1 MLIGKRLSG
10 RYKILDMIGGGGM
23 ANVYLAHDMI
33 LDRDVAVKMLRLD
46 FANDEE
52 FIRRFRR
59 EAQSATSLAHP
70 NIVNIY
76 DVGEESDLYY
86 IVMEFVDGQTLKQYI
101 QQNSPLRVEDAIGI
115 MRQLTSAISHAHQN
129 RIIHRDIKPHNILV
143 DHEGNVKITDF
154 GIAMALSA
162 TSITQTNSVL
172 GSVHYLSP
180 EQARGG
186 MANRKSDIYS
196 LGIVLFELLTGR
208 LPFSGE
214 SAVSIALK
222 HLQSETPSVRRWNPN
237 IPQSV
242 ENIVLKATAKDS
254 FHRYNTVDEMEEDLR
269 TALNPERM
277 DEQKFTIP
285 IDDDATKAI
294 PIITDNQPLKNLDET
309 LVHSSEK
316 TVNNQK
322 DPADQDKTNVKK
334 RKKWPIIL
342 ISTFLVLAILALLTY
357 TVLPRLLAPKDLS
370 VPDVSGMNLDDAISK
385 LKLKGLTVGNE
396 IDITDENVK
405 EGKVIKTD
413 PESGSTVIENSKVTI
428 YVSTGKEK
436 YELSDYVGRDYDDV
450 VAILENQ
457 GFKDIQKMEVTD
469 DSDPGTIISQNI
481 NNGEKVVPDE
491 TVLVFEVSKGP
502 EKIVLKDLTQ
512 YNLKGA
518 QDYASMVG
526 LTLDSSEEKYDD
538 NIPAGMVISQ
548 SPAAGTELQKGDKVK
563 VVISKGK
570 EDKPPKEL
578 IVELTIPYEPPVPGE
593 PGQKQ
598 LVQIYIEDMN
608 HSMTEPAETFYI
620 TENTK
625 KQIKLMIPY
634 GKKAGY
640 KVIRDTKV
648 IIDENKNYSDADTDT
663 SSDTSANTSAN
674 TGANTNTTTNT
685 NTTAE

>member
-70 NIVNIY
+70 NIVSIY
-76 DVGEESDLYY
+76 DVGEENDLYY

-101 QQNSPLRVEDAIGI
+101 QQNSHLRVEDALGI

-129 RIIHRDIKPHNILV
+129 HIIHRDIKPHNILV
-143 DHEGNVKITDF
+143 DHDGNVKITDF

-196 LGIVLFELLTGR
+196 LGIVMFELLTGR

-222 HLQSETPSVRRWNPN
+222 HLQSETPSVRRWNPS

-242 ENIVLKATAKDS
+242 ENIVLKATAKDP
-254 FHRYNTVDEMEEDLR
+254 FHRYNSVDEMEEDLR
-269 TALNPERM
+269 TALDPERM
-277 DEQKFTIP
+277 NEPKFIIP
-285 IDDDATKAI
+285 VDDDATKAI
-294 PIITDNQPLKNLDET
+294 PVITVNQPLKNLDET
-309 LVHSSEK
+309 LVHNNEK
-316 TVNNQK
+316 AINNQK
-322 DPADQDKTNVKK
+322 DTSNKGHSNEKK

-342 ISTFLVLAILALLTY
+342 ISTFLVLAILAILTFTLL
-357 TVLPRLLAPKDLS
+357 PSLLVPKDVK
-370 VPDVSGMNLDDAISK
+370 VPDLSGMTLDDAISK
-385 LKLKGLTVGNE
+385 LKLEGLTVGNQIE
-396 IDITDENVK
+396 MTDEEVI
-405 EGKVIKTD
+405 EGNVIKTD
-413 PESGSTVIENSKVTI
+413 PENGSTVKENSKVTI

-436 YELSDYVGRDYDDV
+436 YEISDYVGRQYDDV
-450 VAILENQ
+450 IRLLADQ
-457 GFKDIQKMEVTD
+457 GFKDIKKIETND
-469 DSDPGTIISQNI
+469 DSVPGTIISQNI
-481 NNGEKVVPDE
+481 ANGEKVVPDE
-491 TVLVFEVSKGP
+491 TSLEFEVSKGP

-518 QDYASMVG
+518 QVYASLVG

-538 NIPAGMVISQ
+538 NIAAGMVISQ
-548 SPAAGTELQKGDKVK
+548 DPAPGTELEKGDKVK

-570 EDKPPKEL
+570 EDKPPKEV
-578 IVELTIPYEPPVPGE
+578 IIELQIPYEPAVPGE

-598 LVQIYIEDMN
+598 KVTILIEDMN
-608 HSMTEPAETFYI
+608 HSMTEPAETFDI

-640 KVIRDTKV
+640 KVIRDDKV
-648 IIDENKNYSDADTDT
+648 IIDENKNYSDIDADTGTDT
-663 SSDTSANTSAN
+663 TTE
-674 TGANTNTTTNT
+674 TNTPSN
-685 NTTAE
+685 N

>member
-1 MLIGKRLSG
+1 MIGKRLSG
-10 RYKILDMIGGGGM
+10 RYKILDMVGGGGM

-70 NIVNIY
+70 NIVSIY
-76 DVGEESDLYY
+76 DVGEENDLYY
-86 IVMEFVDGQTLKQYI
+86 IVMEYVDGQTLKQYI
-101 QQNSPLRVEDAIGI
+101 QQNSPLKVEDAIGI

-129 RIIHRDIKPHNILV
+129 HIIHRDIKPHNILI
-143 DHEGNVKITDF
+143 DHDGNVKVTDF

-186 MANRKSDIYS
+186 MANGKSDIYS
-196 LGIVLFELLTGR
+196 LGIVMFELLTGR

-222 HLQSETPSVRRWNPN
+222 HLQSETPSVRRWNSN

-242 ENIVLKATAKDS
+242 ENIVLKATAKDP
-254 FHRYNTVDEMEEDLR
+254 FHRYNSVEEMEEDLR
-269 TALNPERM
+269 TALDTERGN
-277 DEQKFTIP
+277 EAKFVIP
-285 IDDDATKAI
+285 IDNDATKAI
-294 PIITDNQPLKNLDET
+294 PVITNDKPLKNLDET
-309 LVHSSEK
+309 LVHSNEK
-316 TVNNQK
+316 PLPGPK
-322 DPADQDKTNVKK
+322 DDLKEGSGKKK
-334 RKKWPIIL
+334 RKKWPVIL
-342 ISTFLVLAILALLTY
+342 ISTFLVLAILG
-357 TVLPRLLAPKDLS
+357 LLAITFLPGLLSPKD
-370 VPDVSGMNLDDAISK
+370 VKIPDVSGMELDEAISK
-385 LKLKGLTVGNE
+385 LKLSGLEVDKKIE
-396 IDITDENVK
+396 IEDEDVEK
-405 EGKVIKTD
+405 GKVVKTN
-413 PESGSTVIENSKVTI
+413 PESGTTVKENSKI
-428 YVSTGKEK
+428 NLYISTGKEK
-436 YELSDYVGRDYDDV
+436 FELSDYVGRQYEDV
-450 VAILENQ
+450 IRLLDNYN
-457 GFKDIQKMEVTD
+457 FKDIKKIEKHD
-469 DSDPGTIISQNI
+469 DSEPGTIISQNPSG
-481 NNGEKVVPDE
+481 GEKVVPEE
-491 TVLVFEVSKGP
+491 TELEFEVSKGP

-518 QDYASMVG
+518 QDYASLVG
-526 LTLDSSEEKYDD
+526 LTLDASQEKYDD
-538 NIPAGMVISQ
+538 TIPAGMVISQ
-548 SPAAGTELQKGDKVK
+548 SPEPGTELKKGDKVT

-570 EDKPPKEL
+570 EDKPPKEV
-578 IVELTIPYEPPVPGE
+578 IIELDIPFEPAVPGE

-598 LVQIYIEDMN
+598 LVTILIEDMN

-640 KVIRDTKV
+640 KVIRDSKV
-648 IIDENKNYSDADTDT
+648 IIDENKNYSDV
-663 SSDTSANTSAN
+663 
-674 TGANTNTTTNT
+674 
-685 NTTAE
+685 E